1 MGTRRWTGASLGWV
15 LVPWERQF
23 LAPPS
28 KVLSTGA
35 SRARVS
41 TPVEGKR
48 GKPTL
53 VEARHQQGG
62 RILTGRRGFS
72 CQQAKVAPATP
83 MEGEG
88 GKLLARMSLAQ
99 GSLADSLEGNNT
111 VEAAATTV
119 SPSTTTTTGSTATSR
134 TRTRDSTTRTR
145 ALTTR
150 TRPSTTRTRTTGGA
164 SATTA

>member
-1 MGTRRWTGASLGWV
+1 MGG
-15 LVPWERQF
+15 RQS

-28 KVLSTGA
+28 KVLSTGD

-41 TPVEGKR
+41 TPVEGER

-88 GKLLARMSLAQ
+88 GKHLARMSLAQ
-99 GSLADSLEGNNT
+99 GSLADSLEGNNST

-119 SPSTTTTTGSTATSR
+119 SPSATTTTMGSTATSR